1 VSTQART
8 HSTDGHRADLDFYFD
23 PVCPFAWMTSK
34 WVRMVAEQRDYA
46 VDWRFI
52 SLRIINAHIDY
63 DAHFPA
69 GYEDG
74 HTAGLKLLRV
84 AARTRIDYGPE
95 AVGPLYLAMGRR
107 IFDSAPDGRPNSLSD
122 QGSRGFLEPILQDA
136 RLPVELVSA
145 LDDTTLDPVLRAET
159 DEALTLTGKDV
170 GTPILHFRPPTGV
183 AFFGPVISRL
193 PRPEEAVRLWDN
205 VIGLATFPGFAE
217 LKRSLRERP
226 QLASFGV
233 DPDST
238 GIVEDW
244 HGGSRRTTP

>member
-1 VSTQART
+1 
-8 HSTDGHRADLDFYFD
+8 
-23 PVCPFAWMTSK
+23 M
-34 WVRMVAEQRDYA
+34 
-46 VDWRFI
+46 
-52 SLRIINAHIDY
+52 INAHIDY

-74 HTAGLKLLRV
+74 HTAGLRLLRV
-84 AARTRIDYGPE
+84 AARTRIDYGTG

-107 IFDSAPDGRPNSLSD
+107 IFDSAPDERPNSPIE
-122 QGSRGFLEPILQDA
+122 QGSRGFLEPILRDA
-136 RLPVELVSA
+136 GLPVELASA
-145 LDDTTLDPVLRAET
+145 LDDTTLDEVLRAET

-193 PRPEEAVRLWDN
+193 PRPEEA
-205 VIGLATFPGFAE
+205 GPLASFPGFAE

-233 DPDST
+233 DAEGS

-244 HGGSRRTTP
+244 HGGSRRAKK